1 VVGGRERTGAFFVIL
16 GLHLFVS
23 LRGGRSLEER
33 ERDREREREKM
44 RGRKE
49 ERGGKREGKE
59 EEEEEEREEGIVRM
73 KVRQNMLK

>member
-1 VVGGRERTGAFFVIL
+1 
-16 GLHLFVS
+16 
-23 LRGGRSLEER
+23 
-33 ERDREREREKM
+33 M